1 MLRDLIAS
9 FRLRFMDTEALE
21 AALNL
26 LNNVDYT
33 KAGVSIKKIA
43 RAIRVITRELVRRRT
58 IDFYIAK
65 IQNNG

>member
-33 KAGVSIKKIA
+33 KAGVSIKEIA

>member
-21 AALNL
+21 TALNL

>member
-1 MLRDLIAS
+1 
-9 FRLRFMDTEALE
+9 MDTEALE
-21 AALNL
+21 TALNL

>member
-21 AALNL
+21 TALNL

-33 KAGVSIKKIA
+33 KAGVSIKEIA
-43 RAIRVITRELVRRRT
+43 RAIRVITQELVRRRT

>member
-21 AALNL
+21 TALNL

-33 KAGVSIKKIA
+33 KAGVSIKEIA
-43 RAIRVITRELVRRRT
+43 RAIRAITRELVRRRT